1 MTQITSPATDVLTPS
16 RASETKLVASVCFAH
31 LVSHYY
37 IVLLAPLFVF
47 IRADYG
53 VSYTELGLALTAF
66 GAVSTLLQTPVGF
79 FIDRNDPRLILIGG
93 LLLGAAA
100 IAVAALV
107 DSYWAFVAM
116 FAVMGAANTVYH
128 PADYTLLSEGV
139 PPQRM
144 TQVFSYHN
152 CSGMIGSA
160 IAPVTL
166 LFMQSFVGWR
176 GAFLG
181 ATVLGVVAALILALQ
196 GDLPVVRAHKPKPR
210 SDEAAQT
217 QADGLKLLLSPPILL
232 NLVLFLMLSMV
243 GGGLNQF
250 LVVSLEALHGTP
262 PVVGNTALTGLLT
275 MSAIG
280 VLVGGALA
288 GRTSR
293 HNLVTAVG
301 LSVTGAVTAF
311 IGFADPGT
319 LLLVL
324 VVSLS
329 GFASGIGIPSRD
341 MIVRS
346 ATPRGSFGKVFGF
359 VTTGLHIG
367 GMVSP
372 VIFGLFLDHGHPQ
385 AVFIF
390 IAVCALVAVATVSF
404 MFAGRRTAV

>member
-1 MTQITSPATDVLTPS
+1 MTQATEVLIPP

-31 LVSHYY
+31 MVSHYN

-66 GAVSTLLQTPVGF
+66 GAVSTVLQTPVGF
-79 FIDRNDPRLILIGG
+79 FIDRSDPRTILISG
-93 LLLGAAA
+93 LLLGASA

-107 DSYWAFVAM
+107 DSFWVFVAM

-139 PPQRM
+139 APQRM

-166 LFMQSFVGWR
+166 LFMQSMVGWR

-181 ATVLGVVAALILALQ
+181 ATVLGVVAALILAAQ
-196 GDLPVVRAHKPKPR
+196 GDSPIVRRATPKPR
-210 SDEAAQT
+210 PDVAAT
-217 QADGLKLLLSPPILL
+217 APASGLKLLLSPPILL
-232 NLVLFLMLSMV
+232 NLILFLMLSMV
-243 GGGLNQF
+243 GGGLSQY
-250 LVVSLEALHGTP
+250 LVVGLEALHGTP
-262 PVVGNTALTGLLT
+262 PVVANTALTGLLT

-301 LSVTGAVTAF
+301 LAVTGTVTFF
-311 IGFADPGT
+311 IGFADPGA
-319 LLLVL
+319 LLMVL
-324 VVSLS
+324 VISLG
-329 GFASGIGIPSRD
+329 GFASGVGVPSRD

-346 ATPRGSFGKVFGF
+346 ATPPGSFGQVFGF

-367 GMVSP
+367 GMVAP
-372 VIFGLFLDHGHPQ
+372 VIFGQFLDHGHPR

-390 IAVCALVAVATVSF
+390 IAACALVAVATVTFGMS
-404 MFAGRRTAV
+404 GRRTT

>member
-1 MTQITSPATDVLTPS
+1 MTQLTSQATEALTPS

-31 LVSHYY
+31 LVSHYF
-37 IVLLAPLFVF
+37 IVLLAPLFAF

-66 GAVSTLLQTPVGF
+66 GAVSAVLQTPVGF
-79 FIDRNDPRLILIGG
+79 LIDRTDPRTILIGG
-93 LLLGAAA
+93 LLLGSAA

-107 DSYWAFVAM
+107 DSYWVFIAM

-139 PPQRM
+139 APQRM

-160 IAPVTL
+160 VAPVTL

-181 ATVLGVVAALILALQ
+181 ATVLGIIAALILALQ
-196 GDLPVVRAHKPKPR
+196 DMPVARRPKRKPR
-210 SDEAAQT
+210 ADETANPP
-217 QADGLKLLLSPPILL
+217 ADGIKLLLSPPILL
-232 NLVLFLMLSMV
+232 NLLLFLMLSMV
-243 GGGLNQF
+243 GGGFNQF
-250 LVVSLEALHGTP
+250 LVVSLGALYGTP
-262 PVVGNTALTGLLT
+262 PTVANTALTGLLT

-280 VLVGGALA
+280 VLIGGALA

-293 HNLVTAVG
+293 HNLVTALG
-301 LSVTGAVTAF
+301 LGVTGLVALF
-311 IGFADPGT
+311 IGFVDPGA

-324 VVSLS
+324 IVSLG
-329 GFASGIGIPSRD
+329 GFASGIGVPSRD

-367 GMVSP
+367 GMISP
-372 VIFGLFLDHGHPQ
+372 VIFGQFLDHGEPR
-385 AVFIF
+385 AVFLY
-390 IAVCALVAVATVSF
+390 IAACALVAVATVGFGMSS
-404 MFAGRRTAV
+404 RRRV